1 MTAKKAIWNQNSGT
15 IFPRINNDATLP
27 QNIKYNELGMN
38 ASFSRTKIN

>member
-15 IFPRINNDATLP
+15 IFTRINNDATLS

-38 ASFSRTKIN
+38 ALFFKDKN